1 MVMNPQ
7 DEQMNKPRGGLLGLF
22 DKAMKA
28 DEDTGLSPLQNFA
41 AALDPLILKD
51 LRGGEGIRQ
60 QGVQRAA
67 TMSKNKTVDMLRQQ
81 GRNDLAD
88 AVMNRTIGP
97 KEAFSVMQS
106 EKAADTA
113 FQRQKDLAAFSAG
126 LKAPAAPK
134 LYSEFAK
141 LNADLQAGNI
151 SKDQYNASVQS
162 FLNKNKMS
170 IRPFRD
176 INRKKTKV
184 VTVGSVKIG
193 GDNPISV
200 QSMTNT
206 LTTDIEATINQINQI
221 TEAGGDLVRVSCP
234 DKESTQALKKIIAP
248 KKNLSFSENFFH
260 MCFGKVPEKEI
271 VKAFDV
277 SLILYAEHSFNVSTF
292 TARTITSSLSD
303 IHGAITG
310 AIASLKG
317 PLHGGANEEVMHM
330 MKKIKKPENALKWI
344 NNALKNKEV
353 VMGFGHRV
361 YKSGDSRVPT
371 MREYFGKVAKIKK
384 DKTFEKIYDIV
395 EKVMIKKKNI
405 HPNVDYPTGP
415 TYHLM
420 GFDTDFFTPIFVIS
434 RITGWSAHIMEQ
446 HAANKLIRPLAKYK
460 GSKHRTVMQLNQ
472 R

>member
-1 MVMNPQ
+1 MSG
-7 DEQMNKPRGGLLGLF
+7 DIKKGLLGIIVDETEISKVMPEINSLTYRGYAAQDLCEACKF
-22 DKAMKA
+22 EEVAYLILNKDLPNSIQLKKFEKEERNARELTKNLYEIIKHMPKKSHPMDVARTAVSVLGLEDKETADSSHEANMRKAMRI
-28 DEDTGLSPLQNFA
+28 FA
-41 AALDPLILKD
+41 
-51 LRGGEGIRQ
+51 
-60 QGVQRAA
+60 
-67 TMSKNKTVDMLRQQ
+67 KT
-81 GRNDLAD
+81 
-88 AVMNRTIGP
+88 P
-97 KEAFSVMQS
+97 
-106 EKAADTA
+106 TA
-113 FQRQKDLAAFSAG
+113 LAAF
-126 LKAPAAPK
+126 
-134 LYSEFAK
+134 Y
-141 LNADLQAGNI
+141 
-151 SKDQYNASVQS
+151 
-162 FLNKNKMS
+162 
-170 IRPFRD
+170 R
-176 INRKKTKV
+176 
-184 VTVGSVKIG
+184 
-193 GDNPISV
+193 
-200 QSMTNT
+200 
-206 LTTDIEATINQINQI
+206 
-221 TEAGGDLVRVSCP
+221 VRNG
-234 DKESTQALKKIIAP
+234 KKIIKP
-248 KKNLSFSENFFH
+248 KKTLSFAENFFY
-260 MCFGKVPEKEI
+260 MCFGKVPQKEI

-330 MKKIKKPENALKWI
+330 MKKIKKPEYALKWI
-344 NNALKNKEV
+344 KNALKNKEV

-395 EKVMIKKKNI
+395 EKVMIKEKNI
-405 HPNVDYPTGP
+405 YPNVDYPTGP

-460 GSKHRTVMQLNQ
+460 GNKHRKVMQLNQ

>member
-1 MVMNPQ
+1 MS
-7 DEQMNKPRGGLLGLF
+7 DEIKKGLLGIVV
-22 DKAMKA
+22 
-28 DEDTGLSPLQNFA
+28 DETEVSKVMPEINSLTYRGYA
-41 AALDPLILKD
+41 AQDLCEYCRFEEVAYLILNKD
-51 LRGGEGIRQ
+51 LPNSIQLKQFEKEEKNNREL
-60 QGVQRAA
+60 
-67 TMSKNKTVDMLRQQ
+67 SKNLYEIIKHMPKKSHPMDVART
-81 GRNDLAD
+81 
-88 AVMNRTIGP
+88 AV
-97 KEAFSVMQS
+97 SVMGLEDNETS
-106 EKAADTA
+106 NSSPEANMRKALRIFAKTPTA
-113 FQRQKDLAAFSAG
+113 LAAF
-126 LKAPAAPK
+126 
-134 LYSEFAK
+134 Y
-141 LNADLQAGNI
+141 
-151 SKDQYNASVQS
+151 
-162 FLNKNKMS
+162 
-170 IRPFRD
+170 R
-176 INRKKTKV
+176 
-184 VTVGSVKIG
+184 
-193 GDNPISV
+193 
-200 QSMTNT
+200 
-206 LTTDIEATINQINQI
+206 
-221 TEAGGDLVRVSCP
+221 VRNG
-234 DKESTQALKKIIAP
+234 KKIIKP
-248 KKNLSFSENFFH
+248 KKELSFAENFFN
-260 MCFGKVPEKEI
+260 MCFGKVPQKEI

-344 NNALKNKEV
+344 NDALKNKDV

-361 YKSGDSRVPT
+361 YKSGDFRVPT

-460 GSKHRTVMQLNQ
+460 GSKHRKVMELNY